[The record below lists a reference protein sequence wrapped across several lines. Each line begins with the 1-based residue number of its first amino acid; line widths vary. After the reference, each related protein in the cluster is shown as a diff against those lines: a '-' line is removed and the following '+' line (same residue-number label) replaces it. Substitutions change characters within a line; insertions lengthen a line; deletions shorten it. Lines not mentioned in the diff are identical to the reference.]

1 VRDSGAAPL
10 GSEQANAAETTKDK
24 PAPAPTESVP
34 PEKGP

>member
-1 VRDSGAAPL
+1 MTTTNTPL
-10 GSEQANAAETTKDK
+10 DTAIEHAAETTKDK